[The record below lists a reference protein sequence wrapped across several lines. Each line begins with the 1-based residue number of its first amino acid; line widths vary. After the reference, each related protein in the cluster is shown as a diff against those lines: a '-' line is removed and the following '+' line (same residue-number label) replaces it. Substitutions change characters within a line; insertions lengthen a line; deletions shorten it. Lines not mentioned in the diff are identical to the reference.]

1 MARMRHCNRAPCK
14 SLVNTTE
21 ECNGGGEQGDGPS
34 LVLLYITNE
43 NHKKIQNLITV
54 YKTKLVTVV
63 KKFPEKLVKLQAD
76 LFLLGFGLE
85 VSISCIQK

>member
-1 MARMRHCNRAPCK
+1 MPMARMRHCNRAPCK

-34 LVLLYITNE
+34 LVLLYNANE

-54 YKTKLVTVV
+54 CMKQSKL
-63 KKFPEKLVKLQAD
+63 
-76 LFLLGFGLE
+76 LLSE
-85 VSISCIQK
+85 IS